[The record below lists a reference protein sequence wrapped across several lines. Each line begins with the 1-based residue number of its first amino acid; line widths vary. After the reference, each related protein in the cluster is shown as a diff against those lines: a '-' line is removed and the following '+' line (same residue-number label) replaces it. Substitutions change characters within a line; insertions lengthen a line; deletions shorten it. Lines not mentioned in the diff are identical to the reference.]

1 LYKTASKMIQ
11 SVLFLGYGDLAQR
24 SAAQLAAAG
33 WQVVGA
39 CRRPEQK
46 PSLAGVELVAA
57 DAGNQHD
64 LNNLLQ
70 RQFDAIVMTLT
81 PAYASTDPYHQ
92 GYVLPCRLL
101 QQLLGEQSAPRL
113 LYISSTGVYAQRDG
127 EWVTEHSPTIP
138 TEHSGQ
144 MLLQAEQTIASSNAR
159 VSILR
164 CSGIYGP
171 GRSMLLRGIQAGT
184 ATITPGWSNRIH
196 SDDVAGFIVYLL
208 QHPEQQQPIYLVSDN
223 RPTLQA
229 DIIAYYAHQLGVDPT
244 TLKRTDQLGARGNKR
259 CDNSLLR
266 ASGYV
271 LHYPDYRHHVVT
283 TSEG

>member
-1 LYKTASKMIQ
+1 MNK
-11 SVLFLGYGDLAQR
+11 SVLFLGYGDIAQR
-24 SAAQLAAAG
+24 AAPQLVAAG

-39 CRRPEQK
+39 CRTPASK
-46 PSLAGVELVAA
+46 PVLAGVELVAA

-64 LNNLLQ
+64 LQQLLQ
-70 RQFDAIVMTLT
+70 RQFDAMVMTLT
-81 PAYASTDPYHQ
+81 PARDSSDPYHQ

-101 QQLLGEQSAPRL
+101 QHLLREQPAPRL
-113 LYISSTGVYAQRDG
+113 LYVSSTGVYDQRDG
-127 EWVTEHSPTIP
+127 EWVTEQSPTTP
-138 TEHSGQ
+138 GDHSGQ
-144 MLLQAEQTIASSNAR
+144 MLLQAEQTIASSNAQ

-196 SDDVAGFIVYLL
+196 SDDVAGFITYLL

-223 RPTLQA
+223 SPTPQA
-229 DIIAYYAHQLGVDPT
+229 DIVAYYAAQLGVDPA
-244 TLKRTDQLGARGNKR
+244 TLKRTDQIGSRGSKR

-271 LHYPDYRHHVVT
+271 LHYPDYRHHAVT